1 MRMRDALGPIYTNAT
16 LAALFAHTGRP
27 AEAPA
32 QLALLPVRPCA
43 AGRSEAQAAEAVQA
57 RSDWQYARALE
68 LTDPGFDASVLS
80 AFRQRLITGHAE
92 LLLCETMVTRLRE
105 QRRLK
110 ANGRQRPDSP
120 PVLAAMQTLNRLE
133 CVGAALRHALH
144 VLATAAPGLAA
155 ILGPC
160 GVVRS
165 L

>member
-1 MRMRDALGPIYTNAT
+1 MLSLRPSFPRPGSRLKPRPGWHWCWCYNSRKVCPIDPPADGIRGRIDWKYAL
-16 LAALFAHTGRP
+16 
-27 AEAPA
+27 
-32 QLALLPVRPCA
+32 
-43 AGRSEAQAAEAVQA
+43 
-57 RSDWQYARALE
+57 ALE